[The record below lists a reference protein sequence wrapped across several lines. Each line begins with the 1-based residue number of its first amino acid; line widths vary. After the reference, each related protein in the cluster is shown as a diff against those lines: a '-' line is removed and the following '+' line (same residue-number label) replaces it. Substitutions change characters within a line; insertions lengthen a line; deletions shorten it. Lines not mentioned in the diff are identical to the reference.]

1 MESRMANMIFNK
13 AGGNAGADSKGCK
26 LSLPSSWVKQL
37 GINEL
42 EREVRIDF
50 NGEKI
55 TVSKKLTIDEFIER
69 KLNEGHHIAVLDFFD
84 GSALCT
90 RIAADFTDKTIA
102 AENTDCPLIKTAFGK
117 KVFPDWD
124 DFNEFLQSRCVPRG
138 RAGLREYLET
148 LGLDEYDPLEIIKIT
163 HGRMAEDNQW
173 INIEVKQ

>member
-1 MESRMANMIFNK
+1 MEIRMANMIFNK
-13 AGGNAGADSKGCK
+13 AGGNAGADSKGCALPVK
-26 LSLPSSWVKQL
+26 LGEAIGDKR
-37 GINEL
+37 L

-50 NGEKI
+50 DGEKI
-55 TVSKKLTIDEFIER
+55 TVSKRLTIDKFIEK

-90 RIAADFTDKTIA
+90 RIAADFTDETIA

-124 DFNEFLQSRCVPRG
+124 DFNEFLESRCVPRG

-163 HGRMAEDNQW
+163 HGRMAEDDQW

>member
-1 MESRMANMIFNK
+1 M
-13 AGGNAGADSKGCK
+13 
-26 LSLPSSWVKQL
+26 

-42 EREVRIDF
+42 DREVQIDF
-50 NGEKI
+50 DGERI

-102 AENTDCPLIKTAFGK
+102 AENNDCPLIKTAFGK

-124 DFNEFLQSRCVPRG
+124 DFNEFLESRCVPCG

>member
-1 MESRMANMIFNK
+1 MESRMANIIFNK

-37 GINEL
+37 GISEL
-42 EREVRIDF
+42 DREVGIDF
-50 NGEKI
+50 DGEKI
-55 TVSKKLTIDEFIER
+55 IVSKRAAIGEFIET
-69 KLNEGHHIAVLDFFD
+69 KLHKGHHVALLDFFD

-102 AENTDCPLIKTAFGK
+102 AENADCPLIKTAFGK
-117 KVFPDWD
+117 KPFPDWD
-124 DFNEFLQSRCVPRG
+124 DFNEFLESRCVPRG
-138 RAGLREYLET
+138 RAGLREYLEA

-163 HGRMAEDNQW
+163 HGRMAEDDQW